1 MEEHVYPQMYR
12 VEKEHWW
19 FVARRRILERYI
31 DARVHLPGGAR
42 VLDVGCGTGAILEM
56 LSARFDAWG
65 IDTSPHAIAFCRQ
78 RGLSK
83 LYCGSLGAF
92 TAPAPFAL
100 VTMLDVV
107 EHVADDGGLLRAAIP
122 LLAPGGRLL
131 ITVPAFPSL
140 WSAHDEMLHHQRR
153 YTRSTLRRVVAD
165 AGFAIDHLSF
175 FNTLLF
181 PVALARRTMSRITR
195 SRRANDLEIPRA
207 PVNAGLRAL
216 FTAERSVL
224 PGGSFP
230 FGLSLLCLASK
241 ATR

>member
-1 MEEHVYPQMYR
+1 MYR

-19 FVARRRILERYI
+19 FVARRRILKRYI
-31 DARVHLPGGAR
+31 ESRLHLPRGAR
-42 VLDVGCGTGAILEM
+42 ILDVGCGTGAILEM
-56 LSARFDAWG
+56 FSARSDAWG

-83 LYCGSLGAF
+83 LYCGTLGEF
-92 TAPAPFAL
+92 TAAAPFDL

-107 EHVADDGGLLRAAIP
+107 EHVADDLSLLRAAIP
-122 LLAPGGRLL
+122 LLAPRGRLL

-140 WSAHDEMLHHQRR
+140 WSVHDEMLHHQRR
-153 YTRSTLRRVVAD
+153 YTRSTLRRVVTEG
-165 AGFAIDHLSF
+165 GFTIEHLSF

-181 PVALARRTMSRITR
+181 PVALARRTISRIAG
-195 SRRANDLEIPRA
+195 SRRTNDLEIP
-207 PVNAGLRAL
+207 PPLVNAGLREL
-216 FTAERSVL
+216 FAAERVVL
-224 PGGSFP
+224 SGGSFP

>member
-1 MEEHVYPQMYR
+1 MFSV
-12 VEKEHWW
+12 
-19 FVARRRILERYI
+19 
-31 DARVHLPGGAR
+31 
-42 VLDVGCGTGAILEM
+42 
-56 LSARFDAWG
+56 RFDAWG

-92 TAPAPFAL
+92 TAPAPFEL
-100 VTMLDVV
+100 ITMLDVV
-107 EHVADDGGLLRAAIP
+107 EHVADDLELLRAAVP
-122 LLAPGGRLL
+122 LLAPRGRLL

-153 YTRSTLRRVVAD
+153 YTRSTLRRVVAE

-181 PVALARRTMSRITR
+181 PVALARRTISRITG
-195 SRRANDLEIPRA
+195 SRRTNDLEIPFP
-207 PVNAGLRAL
+207 PVNAGLREL
-216 FTAERSVL
+216 FAAERRVL
-224 PGGSFP
+224 SGGSFP